1 MSTQED
7 RARENRIDIPI
18 CVAVFTLI
26 VATTAVTA
34 RIYTRKRLLNQFGL
48 DDGFA
53 VAALV
58 SFRADSVCGA
68 TTLTYLPASH
78 LCVRLCCHL

>member
-1 MSTQED
+1 MSAQED

-18 CVAVFTLI
+18 CVAVFTLL

-58 SFRADSVCGA
+58 SSG
-68 TTLTYLPASH
+68 LTRSAARRRSHLPASH